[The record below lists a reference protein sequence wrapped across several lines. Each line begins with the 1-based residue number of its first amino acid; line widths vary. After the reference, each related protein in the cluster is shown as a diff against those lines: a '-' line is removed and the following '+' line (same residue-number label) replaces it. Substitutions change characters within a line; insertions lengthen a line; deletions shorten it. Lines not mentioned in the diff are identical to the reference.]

1 MPESSLKALFS
12 DEDIAEATE
21 TQVVTKVAA
30 PSSSS
35 TEALSRSEKM
45 SQTRADKM
53 RALFQ
58 GKKYKI
64 LGEVHLSKDD
74 GEQFQTPFG
83 NKGRNGFVLKED
95 ETGSKIIV
103 GEAVLR
109 KADEQYS
116 SILNLPP
123 AKPKRSR
130 RTKAQ
135 KAEDDA
141 ARAAAQAIA
150 QEKILSRYD
159 EV

>member
-1 MPESSLKALFS
+1 MTESSLASLFS
-12 DEDIAEATE
+12 DTDTAEETE
-21 TQVVTKVAA
+21 TQTVTAVKET
-30 PSSSS
+30 S
-35 TEALSRSEKM
+35 TSDGALSRSEKM
-45 SQTRADKM
+45 SQTRAGKM
-53 RALFQ
+53 KDLFQ

-74 GEQFQTPFG
+74 NEQFQTPFG
-83 NKGRNGFVLKED
+83 NKGRNGFVLKEAAS
-95 ETGSKIIV
+95 GAKIIV

-109 KADEQYS
+109 KADELYR

-141 ARAAAQAIA
+141 KRAAAQALA
-150 QEKILSRYD
+150 QERILARYN
-159 EV
+159 EE